1 MPLSLCRALS
11 RWPIRRGDRDNRSL
25 RPPIS
30 KQRRGNATTHLLS
43 RRIRGLRK
51 LNSSGSNPLAW
62 IWQSRLSEVSSH
74 EATRQRVREFVKEF
88 TTGHQEKPASKM
100 RLVIKV
106 SWELA
111 MAILP
116 ALLVAL
122 FINVFVA
129 EAALVEHRS
138 TSNKCNTKT
147 ITISWA

>member
-1 MPLSLCRALS
+1 MYEEA
-11 RWPIRRGDRDNRSL
+11 RGMDDDEIIKKAFAENWVL
-25 RPPIS
+25 ITND
-30 KQRRGNATTHLLS
+30 KDFG
-43 RRIRGLRK
+43 
-51 LNSSGSNPLAW
+51 
-62 IWQSRLSEVSSH
+62 
-74 EATRQRVREFVKEF
+74 VREFVKEF

-111 MAILP
+111 ITILP